1 MKKIKNILV
10 AAVVVASMVRCGN
23 FLDVESYV
31 RDMQKYDSIFVR
43 ENTTKEWL
51 WEVYSSLEQTPS
63 ISNGALYFASD
74 EAVYND
80 ATASCELYQNGQ
92 YSSSNQI
99 WEDRYKPRKVPRYSS
114 ITCTAVWRSPR
125 PSGNAWRGRPASC
138 APISILR

>member
-31 RDMQKYDSIFVR
+31 KDMQQYDSIFVR

-80 ATASCELYQNGQ
+80 AAASGERARCG
-92 YSSSNQI
+92 
-99 WEDRYKPRKVPRYSS
+99 
-114 ITCTAVWRSPR
+114 SPR